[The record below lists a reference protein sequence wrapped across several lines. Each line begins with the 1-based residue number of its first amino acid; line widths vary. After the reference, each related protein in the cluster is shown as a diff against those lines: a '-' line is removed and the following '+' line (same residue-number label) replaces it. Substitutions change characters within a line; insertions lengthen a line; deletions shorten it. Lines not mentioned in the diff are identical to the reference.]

1 MPFKGFQLRLNQPMD
16 FTHQIIFLAGVLFMT
31 SILATVITPRLG
43 VPLLLVFLVVGMLA
57 GEDGPGQV
65 QFHDFGLANLAATAA
80 LAVVLFDGGLRTK
93 LAMFRVGLWPA
104 ISLSTIGVLV
114 TAGITGGFA
123 AWLLD
128 LSMAEGLL
136 IGAIVG
142 STDAAA
148 VFSLLHTSAVRLN
161 ERVTSVLEIE
171 SGVNDPMAVFLTLA
185 VMQYLLA
192 PTDYSAIDSV
202 ILFVRQMGLGA
213 LIGIGGGR
221 ALVWAINRLE
231 LSESLY
237 PLLAFF
243 GGLLIFGITGLL
255 HGSGFLA
262 AYLAGLVVGNQRT
275 RAFAGILRFHD
286 GIAWMA
292 QIGMF
297 VGLGLLVTPTQLMP
311 IAGHGLLVAASL
323 IIIARP
329 AAVALSLLPFKLPL
343 REQVF
348 MSWVG
353 LRGSVPI
360 VLATF
365 PWLAG
370 LENAALYFNIAFF
383 IVLVSLVVQGW
394 TLAPAARVL
403 GLQLPTQG
411 SLVNR
416 LDFDLPGTRGYE
428 IVSYRIG
435 ESSPLIGLKSRQLPL
450 DDISRIVC
458 LARRGKIISYREW
471 GNLRAGDYISL
482 LASQEELPKLD
493 ELFQSSAAPKVA
505 AAEQRFY
512 GEFRIDPN
520 ASAQLLVEC
529 YGVTLPES
537 ALEKSVGAFFSSVV
551 PRPVVGD
558 RLRLG
563 EMELVIKRMDAQRI
577 AEIWLRLP
585 H

>member
-1 MPFKGFQLRLNQPMD
+1 MD
-16 FTHQIIFLAGVLFMT
+16 FTHQLIFLAGVLFMT

-57 GEDGPGQV
+57 GEDGPGGIH
-65 QFHDFGLANLAATAA
+65 FDDYGLANLAGTAA
-80 LAVVLFDGGLRTK
+80 LSVVLFDGGMRTK
-93 LAMFRVGLWPA
+93 MAMFRVGLWPA
-104 ISLSTIGVLV
+104 LSLSTVGVLV
-114 TAGITGGFA
+114 TAGICGAFA

-128 LSMAEGLL
+128 LGWAEGLL

-161 ERVTSVLEIE
+161 ERVTSILEIE
-171 SGVNDPMAVFLTLA
+171 SGANDPMAVFLTLA
-185 VMQYLLA
+185 LMQYLLM
-192 PTDYSAIDSV
+192 PDSYGALDSLL
-202 ILFVRQMGLGA
+202 LFVQQMGLGA

-221 ALVWAINRLE
+221 ALVWALNRLE

-243 GGLLIFGITGLL
+243 GGLLIFGITGIL

-275 RAFAGILRFHD
+275 RAIAGIRRFHD
-286 GIAWMA
+286 GVAWMA

-297 VGLGLLVTPTQLMP
+297 VGLGLLVTPSELLP
-311 IAGHGLLVAASL
+311 IADEGLLIAAVL
-323 IIIARP
+323 IVLARP
-329 AAVALSLLPFKLPL
+329 VAVILCLLPFRLPL
-343 REQVF
+343 RELVF

-383 IVLVSLVVQGW
+383 IVLVSLIVQGW
-394 TLAPAARVL
+394 TLAPTARAL
-403 GLQLPTQG
+403 GLQLPNRG

-435 ESSPLIGLKSRQLPL
+435 ESSPLIGMKSRQLPL
-450 DDISRIVC
+450 EDVSRIVC
-458 LARRGKIISYREW
+458 IARRGKIISYREW
-471 GNLRAGDYISL
+471 GTLRAGDYISL
-482 LASQEELPKLD
+482 LAAQEELPKLD
-493 ELFQSSAAPKVA
+493 KLFQALAEPKAA
-505 AAEQRFY
+505 AAEQRFF
-512 GEFRIDPN
+512 GEFRIEPN
-520 ASAQLLVEC
+520 ASIEALAAV
-529 YGVTLPES
+529 YGVDLPET
-537 ALEKSVGAFFSSVV
+537 ARGRSVSGFIETVV

-563 EMELVIKRMDAQRI
+563 EMELVVRRMDGQRI

>member
-1 MPFKGFQLRLNQPMD
+1 ME
-16 FTHQIIFLAGVLFMT
+16 FTHQIIFLGGMLFIT

-57 GEDGPGQV
+57 GEDGPGGV
-65 QFHDFGLANLAATAA
+65 RFGDFGLANLAATAA
-80 LAVVLFDGGLRTK
+80 LSVVLFDGGMRTK
-93 LAMFRVGLWPA
+93 LQMFRVGLWPA
-104 ISLSTIGVLV
+104 ISLSTLGVLV
-114 TAGITGGFA
+114 TAGITGVFA

-128 LSMAEGLL
+128 LSLVEGLL

-161 ERVTSVLEIE
+161 ERVTSILEIE
-171 SGVNDPMAVFLTLA
+171 SGANDPMAVFLTLA
-185 VMQYLLA
+185 VLQYLLA
-192 PTDYSAIDSV
+192 PQDYDAFDSV
-202 ILFVRQMGLGA
+202 VLFMQQMGLGA

-243 GGLLIFGITGLL
+243 GGLLIFGVAGLV

-275 RAFAGILRFHD
+275 RAFAGIRRFHD
-286 GIAWMA
+286 GVAWMA

-297 VGLGLLVTPTQLMP
+297 VGLGLLVSPHKLLP
-311 IAGHGLLVAASL
+311 IADEGLLIAAVL
-323 IIIARP
+323 IVLARP
-329 AAVALSLLPFKLPL
+329 AAVLLSLLPFRLPW
-343 REQVF
+343 REQIF

-370 LENAALYFNIAFF
+370 LDNAALYFYIAFF

-394 TLAPAARVL
+394 TLAPTARLL
-403 GLQLPTQG
+403 GLELPMQG

-435 ESSPLIGLKSRQLPL
+435 ESSPLIGLKSGQLPI
-450 DDISRIVC
+450 DDVSRIVC
-458 LARRGKIISYREW
+458 IARRGRIISYREW
-471 GNLRAGDYISL
+471 GHLRAGDYISL
-482 LASQEELPKLD
+482 LAGQDELPKLD
-493 ELFQSSAAPKVA
+493 ELFQSQAPPQAV

-512 GEFRIDPN
+512 GEFRIDPG
-520 ASAQLLVEC
+520 APAQALADC
-529 YGVTLPES
+529 YGVHLPES
-537 ALEKSVGAFFSSVV
+537 AREKSVSAFFASVV

-563 EMELVIKRMDAQRI
+563 EMELVIRRMEGQRLE
-577 AEIWLRLP
+577 EIWLRLP

>member
-1 MPFKGFQLRLNQPMD
+1 
-16 FTHQIIFLAGVLFMT
+16 
-31 SILATVITPRLG
+31 
-43 VPLLLVFLVVGMLA
+43 
-57 GEDGPGQV
+57 
-65 QFHDFGLANLAATAA
+65 
-80 LAVVLFDGGLRTK
+80 
-93 LAMFRVGLWPA
+93 MFRVGLWPA
-104 ISLSTIGVLV
+104 ISLSTLGVLV
-114 TAGITGGFA
+114 TAGITGFFA

-128 LSMAEGLL
+128 LSAAEGLL

-161 ERVTSVLEIE
+161 ERVTSILEIE
-171 SGVNDPMAVFLTLA
+171 SGANDPMAVFLTLA
-185 VMQYLLA
+185 VLQYLLA
-192 PTDYSAIDSV
+192 PQDYDVFDSV
-202 ILFVRQMGLGA
+202 LLFVQQMGLGA

-221 ALVWAINRLE
+221 TLVWALNRLE

-243 GGLLIFGITGLL
+243 GGLLIFGVAGLL

-262 AYLAGLVVGNQRT
+262 VYLAGLVVGNRRT
-275 RAFAGILRFHD
+275 RAFGGIRRFHD
-286 GIAWMA
+286 GVAWMA

-297 VGLGLLVTPTQLMP
+297 VGLGLLVSPHKLLP
-311 IAGHGLLVAASL
+311 IAHKGLLIAAML
-323 IIIARP
+323 IVIARP
-329 AAVALSLLPFKLPL
+329 VAVMLSLLPFRLPG
-343 REQVF
+343 REQIF

-370 LENAALYFNIAFF
+370 LENAGLYFNIAFF

-394 TLAPAARVL
+394 TLAPTARLL
-403 GLQLPTQG
+403 GLQLPMQG
-411 SLVNR
+411 NLVDR

-435 ESSPLIGLKSRQLPL
+435 ESSPLIGLKSRQLPI
-450 DDISRIVC
+450 DDVSRIVC
-458 LARRGKIISYREW
+458 IARRGRIISYREW
-471 GNLRAGDYISL
+471 GHLRAGDFISL
-482 LASQEELPKLD
+482 LAAQEELPKLD
-493 ELFQSSAAPKVA
+493 ELFQTQAAPQAV

-512 GEFRIDPN
+512 GEFRLDPN
-520 ASAQLLVEC
+520 APAQALAEC
-529 YGVTLPES
+529 YGVHLPES
-537 ALEKSVGAFFSSVV
+537 AREKSVGAFFASVV

-563 EMELVIKRMDAQRI
+563 EMELVVKRMDGQKLE
-577 AEIWLRLP
+577 EIWLRLP

>member
-1 MPFKGFQLRLNQPMD
+1 ME
-16 FTHQIIFLAGVLFMT
+16 FTHQIIFLGGVLFMT

-43 VPLLLVFLVVGMLA
+43 VPILLVFLVVGMMA
-57 GEDGPGQV
+57 GEDGPGGV
-65 QFHDFGLANLAATAA
+65 RFGDYGLANLAATAA
-80 LAVVLFDGGLRTK
+80 LSVVLFDGGMRTK

-104 ISLSTIGVLV
+104 ISLSTLGVLV
-114 TAGITGGFA
+114 TAGITGFFA
-123 AWLLD
+123 AWLLN
-128 LSMAEGLL
+128 LSVVEGLL

-161 ERVTSVLEIE
+161 ERVTSILEIE
-171 SGVNDPMAVFLTLA
+171 SGANDPMAVFLTLA
-185 VMQYLLA
+185 LMQYLLA
-192 PTDYSAIDSV
+192 PQDYDAFDSV
-202 ILFVRQMGLGA
+202 VLFVQQMGLGA

-221 ALVWAINRLE
+221 ALVWALNRLE

-243 GGLLIFGITGLL
+243 GGLLIFGVAGLL

-275 RAFAGILRFHD
+275 RGFAGIRRFHD
-286 GIAWMA
+286 GAAWMA

-297 VGLGLLVTPTQLMP
+297 VGLGLLVSPHKLVP
-311 IAGHGLLVAASL
+311 IADEGLLIAVVL
-323 IIIARP
+323 ILIARP
-329 AAVALSLLPFKLPL
+329 AAVALSLLPFRLPM
-343 REQVF
+343 REQFF
-348 MSWVG
+348 MAWVG

-394 TLAPAARVL
+394 TLAPTARLL
-403 GLQLPTQG
+403 GLQLPMQG

-435 ESSPLIGLKSRQLPL
+435 ESSPLIGLKSRQLPV
-450 DDISRIVC
+450 DDVSRIVC
-458 LARRGKIISYREW
+458 IARRGRIISYREW
-471 GNLRAGDYISL
+471 GHLRAGDYISL
-482 LASQEELPKLD
+482 LAGQEELPKLD
-493 ELFQSSAAPKVA
+493 ELFQSLAPPQAVA
-505 AAEQRFY
+505 AAQRFY
-512 GEFRIDPN
+512 GEFRIDPG
-520 ASAQLLVEC
+520 APAQALADC
-529 YGVTLPES
+529 YGVHLPES
-537 ALEKSVGAFFSSVV
+537 AREKSVGAFFSSVV

-563 EMELVIKRMDAQRI
+563 EMELVIKRMDGQKLE
-577 AEIWLRLP
+577 EIWLRLP

>member
-1 MPFKGFQLRLNQPMD
+1 ME
-16 FTHQIIFLAGVLFMT
+16 FTHQIIFLAGVLFIT

-43 VPLLLVFLVVGMLA
+43 VPLLLVFLIVGMLA
-57 GEDGPGQV
+57 GEDGPGGV
-65 QFHDFGLANLAATAA
+65 HFEDYGLANLAATAA
-80 LAVVLFDGGLRTK
+80 LAVVLFDGGMRTK

-104 ISLSTIGVLV
+104 VSLSTVGVLL
-114 TAGITGGFA
+114 TAGVTGAFA

-128 LSMAEGLL
+128 LGWAEGLL

-148 VFSLLHTSAVRLN
+148 VFSLLHTNAVRLN

-171 SGVNDPMAVFLTLA
+171 SGANDPMAVFLTLA
-185 VMQYLLA
+185 LLQYIQAPFSWNATDSLL
-192 PTDYSAIDSV
+192 
-202 ILFVRQMGLGA
+202 LFVQQMGLGA

-221 ALVWAINRLE
+221 ALVWALNRLE

-243 GGLLIFGITGLL
+243 GGLLIFGVAGVL

-262 AYLAGLVVGNQRT
+262 AYLAGLIVGNRRT
-275 RAFAGILRFHD
+275 RAFAGIRRFHD
-286 GIAWMA
+286 GVAWMA

-297 VGLGLLVTPTQLMP
+297 VGLGLLVTPSELRP
-311 IAGHGLLVAASL
+311 IVHEGLLIALVLIVLARPVAVAASL
-323 IIIARP
+323 
-329 AAVALSLLPFKLPL
+329 LPFRLPW
-343 REQVF
+343 REQVYI
-348 MSWVG
+348 SWVG

-370 LENAALYFNIAFF
+370 VDNAALYFNIAFF

-394 TLAPAARVL
+394 TLAPAARLL
-403 GLQLPTQG
+403 GLQMPAQNT
-411 SLVNR
+411 LVDR

-435 ESSPLIGLKSRQLPL
+435 ESSPLIGLKSRELPL
-450 DDISRIVC
+450 HDRSRIVC
-458 LARRGKIISYREW
+458 IARRGKIISYREW
-471 GNLRAGDYISL
+471 GQLRAGDYISL
-482 LASQEELPKLD
+482 LASQDELPKLD
-493 ELFQSSAAPKVA
+493 QLFQAQAAPSAV

-512 GEFRIDPN
+512 GEFQIHPH
-520 ASAQLLVEC
+520 APAEALHEA
-529 YGVTLPES
+529 YGVTLPDS
-537 ALEKSVGAFFSSVV
+537 ARGRSVGEFFCAVV
-551 PRPVVGD
+551 PKPVVGD

-563 EMELVIKRMDAQRI
+563 DMELVVKRMEGQRVS
-577 AEIWLRLP
+577 ELWLRLP

>member
-1 MPFKGFQLRLNQPMD
+1 ME
-16 FTHQIIFLAGVLFMT
+16 FTHQLIFLAGVLFIT

-57 GEDGPGQV
+57 GVDGPGGV
-65 QFHDFGLANLAATAA
+65 KFGDFRLANLAGTAA
-80 LAVVLFDGGLRTK
+80 LAVVLFDGGMRTR
-93 LAMFRVGLWPA
+93 LSMFRVGLWPA
-104 ISLSTIGVLV
+104 LSLSTLGVLV
-114 TAGITGGFA
+114 TGGITGAFA

-128 LSMAEGLL
+128 LSWAEGLL

-161 ERVTSVLEIE
+161 ERVTSILEIE
-171 SGVNDPMAVFLTLA
+171 SGANDPMAVFLTLA
-185 VMQYLLA
+185 LLQYLQTPA
-192 PTDYSAIDSV
+192 DYTALDSV
-202 ILFVRQMGLGA
+202 LEFVQQMGLGA
-213 LIGIGGGR
+213 LIGVGGGR
-221 ALVWAINRLE
+221 VLVWAINRLE
-231 LSESLY
+231 LSDSLY

-262 AYLAGLVVGNQRT
+262 AYLAGLVVGNRRT
-275 RAFAGILRFHD
+275 RGFAGIRRFHD
-286 GIAWMA
+286 GLAWMA

-297 VGLGLLVTPTQLMP
+297 VGLGLLVAPSKLLP
-311 IAGHGLLVAASL
+311 IADEGLAIASVL
-323 IIIARP
+323 ILLARP
-329 AAVALSLLPFKLPL
+329 VAVAVSLLPFRLPL
-343 REQVF
+343 RELVF

-370 LENAALYFNIAFF
+370 VDNAGLYFNIAFF

-394 TLAPAARVL
+394 TLAPAARLL
-403 GLQLPTQG
+403 GLQLPSAG
-411 SLVNR
+411 ALINR
-416 LDFDLPGTRGYE
+416 IDFDLPGTRGYE

-435 ESSPLIGLKSRQLPL
+435 ESSPLIGMRSRQLPL
-450 DDISRIVC
+450 EDISRIVC
-458 LARRGKIISYREW
+458 IARRGKIISYREW
-471 GNLRAGDYISL
+471 GTLRAGDYISL
-482 LASQEELPKLD
+482 LAAQEELPRLD
-493 ELFQSSAAPKVA
+493 HLFQSLAQPGTA

-512 GEFRIDPN
+512 GEFRIDP
-520 ASAQLLVEC
+520 AAPAAALAQA
-529 YGVTLPES
+529 YGVELPDS
-537 ALEKSVGAFFSSVV
+537 AAGLTVAAFFASVV

-563 EMELVIKRMDAQRI
+563 EMELVVRRMDGQRI
-577 AEIWLRLP
+577 GEIWLRLP